1 MSEELYKKE
10 EIAEYRYMRK
20 WYEFL
25 RTLETEGGSILVLFV
40 ILLLFFVP
48 SLYGFVWA
56 KEHVVLI
63 LGAILGLLK
72 SNMKTTKKDE

>member
-1 MSEELYKKE
+1 MSEESYKKE
-10 EIAEYRYMRK
+10 EIEEYRHMRK

-25 RTLETEGGSILVLFV
+25 RTLETEGGSILVLFL
-40 ILLLFFVP
+40 ILIIFFVP

-56 KEHVVLI
+56 KEHMVLI

-72 SNMKTTKKDE
+72 SNVKTEKDK

>member
-1 MSEELYKKE
+1 MSQELYNKK
-10 EIAEYRYMRK
+10 EIAEFRHMRK

-25 RTLETEGGSILVLFV
+25 RTLETEGGAVVVLMMILV
-40 ILLLFFVP
+40 LFFVP

-56 KEHVVLI
+56 KEHMVLI

-72 SNMKTTKKDE
+72 SNVKTEKKDD